1 MAEGSSAGQVLPG
14 YGAVKPAFD
23 IGVTIAAWIYYTLGY
38 LLFFAP
44 LYVAAALFAS
54 DRQEAFQRLN
64 HRFYRIFFRLL
75 LKITPGL
82 SLEVPADIRAIRSA
96 VVVSN
101 HISYLDPVLLI
112 SLFPKHSTIV
122 KGALFN
128 IPFFGR
134 MLKMSGYIPSSAEK
148 NPDLV
153 IRGMENLPRF
163 FGTGGTLFIFPEG
176 TRSRS
181 REIRPFNKGAFK
193 IAKRQNVP
201 IQILFI
207 RNTDRL
213 YRPDRFWFDT
223 CVENRITVE
232 RIGELLPETGASVSE
247 QMARV
252 RRQMERAG
260 GNNHQNHCSN
270 NSYGVL

>member
-1 MAEGSSAGQVLPG
+1 MAEGSEARQVLPG

-23 IGVTIAAWIYYTLGY
+23 IGVTLAAWTYYTLGY

-44 LYVAAALFAS
+44 LYAIAALFAT
-54 DRQEAFQRLN
+54 DRQRAFQQLN

-112 SLFPKHSTIV
+112 SLFPRHNTIV

-134 MLKMSGYIPSSAEK
+134 MLKMSGYIPSSAER

-163 FGTGGTLFIFPEG
+163 FGTGGILFIFPEG
-176 TRSRS
+176 TRSRN

-193 IAKRQNVP
+193 IAKRHNVP

-207 RNTDRL
+207 HNTDRL

-223 CVENRITVE
+223 CVENQITVE
-232 RIGELLPETGASVSE
+232 RIGVIPPEIGTSLSE
-247 QMARV
+247 QMAEV

-260 GNNHQNHCSN
+260 VNHHQHHCSN
-270 NSYGVL
+270 HSYEVP